1 MTDGKTL
8 TSSDIKWLANFLDEH
23 KQYESDDETIAFYE
37 TLIGKLAFAF
47 DNLVPPST
55 DT

>member
-1 MTDGKTL
+1 MTNDKVL
-8 TSSDIKWLANFLDEH
+8 TSSDFKWLANFLDEH

-47 DNLVPPST
+47 DSLVAHPT
-55 DT
+55 DA

>member
-1 MTDGKTL
+1 MANDKAL
-8 TSSDIKWLANFLDEH
+8 TASDIKWLANFLDEH

-47 DNLVPPST
+47 DNLVAPST
-55 DT
+55 NT

>member
-1 MTDGKTL
+1 MANDKTL

-23 KQYESDDETIAFYE
+23 KQYETDDETIAFYE
-37 TLIGKLAFAF
+37 ALIGKLAFAF
-47 DNLVPPST
+47 DNLVTPPS

>member
-1 MTDGKTL
+1 MTNNKAL

-37 TLIGKLAFAF
+37 MLIGKLAFAF
-47 DNLVPPST
+47 DNLTSNPT
-55 DT
+55 DA

>member
-1 MTDGKTL
+1 MTNDKAL

-37 TLIGKLAFAF
+37 TLIGKLALAF
-47 DNLVPPST
+47 DNLAAHST
-55 DT
+55 NT